1 MIKKLTLMML
11 KNLKSL
17 LKRQN
22 KHKKRQLKLLQKHML
37 LEKKWRKFI
46 AQWLMHKLQKKQL
59 STKQRQR
66 NYRNQ

>member
-11 KNLKSL
+11 KNLKSF
-17 LKRQN
+17 LKRQK

-46 AQWLMHKLQKKQL
+46 AQWLMHQLQKKQL